1 MTSLEVS
8 AKTNIPG
15 TIRIDY
21 ITVLTKDGQE
31 ISLNWNESLY
41 VPSKNTTSSPL
52 KRKRK
57 FLASFREIFWDDE
70 EITDFDKLN
79 IIQNAKVVEIQL
91 YMENLEK
98 EDTEEVE
105 FELNKVEFTFEYED
119 QNGIVFSYSLPIEC
133 KDKYNIVIE
142 K

>member
-1 MTSLEVS
+1 MTNLEVS

-15 TIRIDY
+15 TVRIDY

-31 ISLNWNESLY
+31 ISLDWNESLY
-41 VPSKNTTSSPL
+41 VPSKNTNSSL
-52 KRKRK
+52 LKRK
-57 FLASFREIFWDDE
+57 FLASFKEIFWDEE

-79 IIQNAKVVEIQL
+79 VIQDAKVVEIQL
-91 YMENLEK
+91 YIEDLEK
-98 EDTEEVE
+98 GSAEKVE
-105 FELNKVEFTFEYED
+105 FELGKVEFTFEYED

-133 KDKYNIVIE
+133 KDEYNIVIE

>member
-41 VPSKNTTSSPL
+41 VPSKNTTSSLL

-133 KDKYNIVIE
+133 KDKYNVVIE

>member
-41 VPSKNTTSSPL
+41 VPSKNTTSSLL

-98 EDTEEVE
+98 EDTEKVE
-105 FELNKVEFTFEYED
+105 FKLEKVEFTFEYED

-133 KDKYNIVIE
+133 KDKYNVVIE